1 MTFDVDMLATMKEDE
16 FLGNIINKSKKQ
28 QSINMLSGNL
38 KNKTCRTFYAQDD
51 ADLLWSLRPQQAV
64 LIGDNTDQLILL
76 IYHTILDTYD
86 LFFQPEQRISTKN
99 PRVRNIKVL
108 KQQLSQKVAMM
119 LL

>member
-1 MTFDVDMLATMKEDE
+1 MPATMKEDE
-16 FLGNIINKSKKQ
+16 FLGNNINKSKKQ

-38 KNKTCRTFYAQDD
+38 KNKTCRTKQ
-51 ADLLWSLRPQQAV
+51 WSLRPQQAV

-99 PRVRNIKVL
+99 PRVRIIKVL
-108 KQQLSQKVAMM
+108 KQQLGQKVAMM